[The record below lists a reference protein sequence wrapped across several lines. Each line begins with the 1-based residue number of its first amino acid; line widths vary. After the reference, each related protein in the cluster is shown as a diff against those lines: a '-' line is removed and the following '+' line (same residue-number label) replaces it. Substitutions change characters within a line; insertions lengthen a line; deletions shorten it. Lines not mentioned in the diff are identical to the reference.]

1 LHSFLFTTKDPRI
14 SACSYLSSARE
25 NYIVAKVEEAKVE
38 EAVVEVKAGE
48 ALEVAVAD
56 ARLP

>member
-1 LHSFLFTTKDPRI
+1 
-14 SACSYLSSARE
+14 
-25 NYIVAKVEEAKVE
+25 VEEAKVE
-38 EAVVEVKAGE
+38 EAVEEVKAGE